1 MKTTFSYL
9 FKYKKLLM
17 IVFFLVFVQV
27 ITQLFLPTLMGMIVD
42 NGVVEGDIKYI
53 WTYGAIMLLIA
64 LIGVLVAIASSYFT
78 SSVVSSFSKD
88 LREALFTHVSS
99 FSLTEFN
106 QIGTS
111 SLITRTTNDVNQI
124 QQALMM
130 LLRMVLTAPFMLVG
144 GLIMAFS
151 KDFKLSLLILAA
163 IPFIVLTI
171 YFILKKGM
179 PLFKEVQIRLDHL
192 NRILRENLMGIRVI
206 RAFTKEK
213 NEEKRLKDASLNLMN
228 VSIKVNRIMAFT
240 MPVMMLLMNL
250 TIVLIIWFG
259 GFRIEQG
266 NMQIGDLMAFIQYV
280 TLIMFALIMA
290 SMMFVVI
297 PRATVSA
304 GRIEAVLK
312 LEKLAHQTG
321 ENELKAS
328 SSIKFENV
336 TFKYPN
342 AKEAVLKD
350 INFEGKAGETIAII
364 GGTGSGKTSLLN
376 LITRLYEVSD
386 GSIYVNG
393 VNQKETSFK
402 NLREEIGLVPQ
413 KANLFTGTIIDNI
426 RYGKPEATL
435 EEVKQAA
442 KIAQADEFIQR
453 LKDGYETQIE
463 QGGANLSGGQKQ
475 RLAIARALV
484 RQPKIYLFDDSFS
497 ALDYETD
504 SKLRKA
510 LQTEVEDALV
520 IIVGQR
526 VTSVKNA
533 DKILVLESGR
543 IIDQGSH
550 AELLESS
557 RVYQEIVKSQNQE
570 EVVK

>member
-1 MKTTFSYL
+1 MKTTFGYL
-9 FKYKKLLM
+9 FKYKKLLAL
-17 IVFFLVFVQV
+17 VFFLIFIQV
-27 ITQLFLPTLMGMIVD
+27 LTQLFLPTLMGMIVD
-42 NGVVEGDIKYI
+42 KGVVEGDIKYI
-53 WTYGAIMLLIA
+53 WTYGAIMLFIA

-124 QQALMM
+124 QQAVMM

-151 KDFKLSLLILAA
+151 KDAKLSLLILAA
-163 IPFIVLTI
+163 IPFIIMTI

-206 RAFTKEK
+206 RAFTNEK
-213 NEEKRLKDASLNLMN
+213 SEQKRLKDASLNLMN

-304 GRIEAVLK
+304 TRIEAVLK
-312 LEKLAHQTG
+312 LEKTPHETG
-321 ENELKAS
+321 EKKLDKAS
-328 SSIKFENV
+328 SIQFKNV
-336 TFKYPN
+336 SFKYPN
-342 AKEAVLKD
+342 ANEAVLEN

-364 GGTGSGKTSLLN
+364 GGTGSGKTTLLN

-386 GSIYVNG
+386 GAIYING
-393 VNQKETSFK
+393 VNQKETSFED
-402 NLREEIGLVPQ
+402 LRQEIGLVSQ
-413 KANLFTGTIIDNI
+413 QANLFSGTIIENI
-426 RYGKPEATL
+426 QYGKPDATL
-435 EEVKQAA
+435 EEIKDAA
-442 KIAQADEFIQR
+442 KIAQADEFIQT
-453 LKDGYETQIE
+453 LKDGYETSIE

-484 RQPKIYLFDDSFS
+484 RKPKIYLFDDSFS

-504 SKLRKA
+504 SKLRQA
-510 LQTEVEDALV
+510 LQAEVKNSLV

-533 DKILVLESGR
+533 DTILVLEAGR
-543 IIDQGSH
+543 IVGQGRH
-550 AELLESS
+550 EELLQTSQ
-557 RVYQEIVKSQNQE
+557 VYQEIVESQNQE
-570 EVVK
+570 EVV